1 MFKYKIFL
9 FLNDLISVVTTPI
22 ILIFVLPKQRV
33 KMINFLLNNTKYIK
47 NVGNICTFSEFNKS
61 SNNKKMELSISMFQD
76 NNSNIFEDE
85 TENMY

>member
-1 MFKYKIFL
+1 
-9 FLNDLISVVTTPI
+9 
-22 ILIFVLPKQRV
+22 
-33 KMINFLLNNTKYIK
+33 MINFLLNNTKYIK